1 MEQQFP
7 TDIQGSTAAR
17 PAEVMPVR
25 EGMPLAWSAT
35 AIRRFLTLAACLLLL
50 VAGIP
55 ATASAA
61 TPQSVEAMSV
71 AAGMG
76 GPVPAVS
83 VRPGPRWG
91 QIEILFD
98 SVETERVAKSLW
110 GGAVVCWPAAALGVA
125 GYSSC
130 IAMATVC
137 AARAYL
143 SRPRARAAVT
153 MTVWG
158 YGWCWK
164 Y

>member
-1 MEQQFP
+1 MEQQFT
-7 TDIQGSTAAR
+7 TDTRRQAAAR
-17 PAEVMPVR
+17 ITQLPPARGRMSQV
-25 EGMPLAWSAT
+25 WSAM

-50 VAGIP
+50 VVGIP

-61 TPQSVEAMSV
+61 TPQSVEAVSV
-71 AAGMG
+71 AARVG

-83 VRPGPRWG
+83 VRPGPGWG

-98 SVETERVAKSLW
+98 SVETERVARSLW